1 MSAGLTLTSVAI
13 TRGKRHLV
21 DELSLAAPPGTLV
34 VIVGVAGSGKSA
46 VLDAIAGHARVDAG
60 TVAVDGRVAYVS
72 QAHELIATLT
82 ALENVALAALAAG
95 TTPDDSWQ
103 RAAHWLDRLGLPAAA
118 QANLAEELSGGQHQ
132 RVALARA
139 LAADAALV
147 VADDPTSEL
156 DEASVERA
164 VDAIHEVLA
173 KGAVVVI
180 ATGEPQLLAA
190 AGLIVDLDA
199 SSVNG

>member
-1 MSAGLTLTSVAI
+1 MSAGLTLTAVAI

-21 DELSLAAPPGTLV
+21 DGLSLAAASGTLV
-34 VIVGVAGSGKSA
+34 AVTGLAGSGKSA
-46 VLDAIAGHARVDAG
+46 VLEAIAGHTRADAG
-60 TVAVDGRVAYVS
+60 TVSVDGRIAYVS
-72 QAHELIATLT
+72 QAHDLIPTLT

-95 TTPDDSWQ
+95 ATPDESWH

-139 LAADAALV
+139 LAADAAVV

-164 VDAIHEVLA
+164 VDAMGEVVA
-173 KGAVVVI
+173 TGTIVVV
-180 ATGEPQLLAA
+180 ATGEPRLLAA

-199 SSVNG
+199 AAVSG